1 MGAIASLIGDAVNA
15 AVGNSSGSTLEDFL
29 SKYSAPGQKY
39 VNTLDPLGTF
49 DVSFKFFPAA
59 VPAGGSSSWTD
70 KMLDSIGSSV
80 TSAAKNALDS
90 VTGGLFSS
98 ATAEKVMDV
107 HNSFSD
113 AGKHSFMEYLA
124 EANQLVGGENWF
136 SSGNPSSPLELQLGL
151 YVQSITVPN
160 MRMGGDAKASS
171 LLGDFPV
178 NGGFVMTDGT
188 LQMTM
193 VNTKAALHE
202 RLFYPWV
209 RECTL
214 PYWSYDDQPYTTATV
229 TIDYTKHNDVKYV
242 FTGVR
247 PTQINMLQATQDA
260 TDGNL
265 TRDVTFMFDFMF
277 VTSDLKTVDTS
288 DLKTVDTVKDKLLGS
303 AGALASG
310 AANMLGL

>member
-1 MGAIASLIGDAVNA
+1 MGAIASLVGDAVNA

-59 VPAGGSSSWTD
+59 VPTGGSSGWTD
-70 KMLDSIGSSV
+70 RMLGSIGSTV

-98 ATAEKVMDV
+98 ATATDVMGA
-107 HNSFSD
+107 HNGFGD

-136 SSGNPSSPLELQLGL
+136 STGNPSSPLELQLGL

-171 LLGDFPV
+171 PLGDFPV

-202 RLFYPWV
+202 RLFSPWM
-209 RECTL
+209 RECCL
-214 PYWSYDDQPYTTATV
+214 PYWSYEDQPYTTATV

-277 VTSDLKTVDTS
+277 VTSDLKTVDS
-288 DLKTVDTVKDKLLGS
+288 VKDKLLGS
-303 AGALASG
+303 AGAMASG